1 MSKIYFIS
9 DLHFGHENI
18 MKYSPKYR
26 NFNSVAEMDE
36 YLIALW
42 NDTVSDDDIVYNLG
56 DLSFHKD
63 STKTARILERL
74 NGSHRLILGNH
85 DKQIIANTDLQ
96 GYFDEIC
103 DYKYFK
109 APGVKKGFVLFHYPI
124 LEWNGAHYGSV
135 HLYGHVHDKTPPL
148 KGRAINVCY
157 DYNGRFLEF
166 KEILKMAEKL
176 DFSGFIHNSSDDES
190 EE

>member
-9 DLHFGHENI
+9 DLHFGHDNI

-26 NFNSVAEMDE
+26 QFKDVAQMDE

-42 NDTVSDDDIVYNLG
+42 NDTVRENDIVYNLG
-56 DLSFHKD
+56 DVSFYKD
-63 STKTARILERL
+63 SAKTEKILKRL

-85 DKQIIANTDLQ
+85 DKLIASTPSLQ
-96 GYFDEIC
+96 SCFDEIC
-103 DYKYFK
+103 EYKYFK
-109 APGVKKGFVLFHYPI
+109 APGVKKGLVLFHYPI
-124 LEWNGAHYGSV
+124 LEWNGAHYGSI
-135 HLYGHVHDKTPPL
+135 HLYGHVHDKLAPL

-166 KEILKMAEKL
+166 NEILKKAEKM
-176 DFSGFIHNSSDDES
+176 DFSGFIHSDDDDE
-190 EE
+190 